1 MAEPCGTDHRLDASK
16 MLLSVRNTYE
26 EVTPVEGQT
35 TSTFG
40 SSEFSFPTFLARM
53 STGLQRPSLEL
64 TDDRRYQEL
73 FGQTTAGWPT

>member
-16 MLLSVRNTYE
+16 MLLSVRNTDQ
-26 EVTPVEGQT
+26 EVALVGGQT

-40 SSEFSFPTFLARM
+40 SSEVSFPAFLARM

-64 TDDRRYQEL
+64 MDDRRYQGS
-73 FGQTTAGWPT
+73 FP